1 MKKDTLKTDLK
12 GIAKARQGKTIRIL
26 ELYISQMIIANQQ
39 KHDRNRANFI
49 TEVNEHISEL
59 KEIHEKL

>member
-12 GIAKARQGKTIRIL
+12 RIAKARQGKTIKIL
-26 ELYISQMIIANQQ
+26 ETYVSQMIIANQITP
-39 KHDRNRANFI
+39 ANNPSFI

-59 KEIHEKL
+59 KDEYEKL